1 MNKQRLFSW
10 NVNGIRAAEKKGI
23 IDWVKKTKPTVLA
36 IQETK
41 AEANQL
47 SDSLRNI
54 PGYTS
59 YFNASKR
66 RKGYSGTGIYT
77 KEKPLDIVFG
87 MGKQKFDQEGR
98 LITAYYKNFVLV
110 NCYFPNGG
118 MGPERLQF
126 KLEYYDAFLKYI
138 NSLRKKGNKV
148 IFCGDVNTAHTEIDL
163 ARPKQNEKNTGFL
176 PEEKAW
182 LDKVVKN
189 NWIDTFRHFY
199 PTKKEAYS
207 YWDMKSRARD
217 RNVGWRIDYFFAD
230 KALVKKLTGAKIHSK
245 VLGSD
250 HCPVSIEAV
259 L

>member
-1 MNKQRLFSW
+1 MKKQTLYSW

-23 IDWVKKTKPTVLA
+23 IDWVQKAKPSVLA

-41 AEANQL
+41 AEADQL

-59 YFNASKR
+59 YFNASKK
-66 RKGYSGTGIYT
+66 RKGYSGTAIYT
-77 KEKPLDIVFG
+77 KEEPVD
-87 MGKQKFDQEGR
+87 
-98 LITAYYKNFVLV
+98 
-110 NCYFPNGG
+110 
-118 MGPERLQF
+118 RLQF
-126 KLEYYDAFLKYI
+126 KMEYYDAFLKYI
-138 NSLRKKGNKV
+138 NSLRKKGNKI
-148 IFCGDVNTAHTEIDL
+148 IFCGDVNTAHTEVDL
-163 ARPKQNEKNTGFL
+163 ARPKENQKNTGFL
-176 PEEKAW
+176 PEERAW

-189 NWIDTFRHFY
+189 NWLDTFRHFY
-199 PTKKEAYS
+199 PNKKGAYS

-230 KALVKKLTGAKIHSK
+230 KELTKNLTGAKIHSK

-250 HCPVSIEAV
+250 HCPVSIEIN